1 MKSNITFE
9 KENIQVM
16 FPFYCLFNAELVI
29 LEAGESLKKILP
41 DIVGHDFQQVFK
53 FKRPFSILYTM
64 HSIKLFA
71 KQIFIIESVVEPKF
85 TLKGQIIY
93 LESSDCCMFIG
104 SPWISNLQD
113 LENLHLHIHDFA
125 LHDATPD
132 FLQILNMQD
141 IIFKDLQSATKQ
153 LSEQKIELLKAKE
166 QAEAASVAK
175 SDFLANMSHEI
186 RTPLNGIIGFSDLM
200 LKTTLGESQQQY
212 MHTVVQSAHG
222 LLDIINDIL
231 DFSKIEAG
239 KLDVEYEKTDLF
251 ELCAKITDIINF
263 QAHEKKLELILNINP
278 AIPRFIWTDALRLRQ
293 VLVNLLSNAIKF
305 TQEGEIELKVVLL
318 SASQDHSTLQF
329 SVRDTGAGIAPQNI
343 HKIFNAFEQEDS
355 STTRKYG
362 GTGLGLSI
370 TTKLL
375 ALMGSA
381 GLDVQSELGK
391 GSVFQ
396 FDLCLKSEIGEAKV
410 FYDLSKLKKLL
421 VVDDNH
427 TNRFLLQKLLQP
439 FSMHIDLAASGEEA
453 IQWVKK
459 QSYDLIIMDY
469 HMPVMNGIG
478 TISKINQLFDAN
490 TLAPAIVLLS
500 SSSEDILTACKT
512 LGVVKNMMKPVKM
525 QQLYATLENVANAQM
540 LTSFATAT
548 ATATADALSDT
559 NKVDHALKILIVDDN
574 PVNLL
579 LAKTIILKVLP
590 QAIISKAMNG
600 NEAIAMYVA
609 EQPAM
614 VFMDVQMPEKNGY
627 EAAMAIR
634 KLEIGNP
641 IPIIALTA
649 GTVKG
654 EKERCLAAG
663 MNDYVSKPFVLAA
676 IEKVLNQ
683 YLF

>member
-9 KENIQVM
+9 NENMHAI
-16 FPFYCLFNAELVI
+16 FPFYCLFNADLVI
-29 LEAGESLKKILP
+29 VDAGDSLKKILP
-41 DIVGHDFQQVFK
+41 AIVGEDFQKVFK
-53 FKRPFSILYTM
+53 FKRPFSILYTYQ
-64 HSIKLFA
+64 SIKLFS
-71 KQIFIIESVVEPKF
+71 KQIFIIESVIEPKV
-85 TLKGQIIY
+85 TLKGQIIF
-93 LESSDCCMFIG
+93 LETSDCCMFIG

-113 LENLHLHIHDFA
+113 LEALHLHIHDFA

-141 IIFKDLQSATKQ
+141 IIFKDLQLATKQ

-166 QAEAASVAK
+166 QAEAASIAK

-200 LKTTLGESQQQY
+200 LKTNLGESQNQY
-212 MHTVVQSAHG
+212 MHTVVQSAHS

-239 KLDVEYEKTDLF
+239 KLDIELEKTDLF
-251 ELCAKITDIINF
+251 DLCAKISDIINF
-263 QAHEKKLELILNINP
+263 QALEKKLELILHINP

-305 TQEGEIELKVVLL
+305 TQTGEIELKVVML
-318 SASQDHSTLQF
+318 STNQDQCTLQF

-375 ALMGSA
+375 ALMGSP
-381 GLDVQSELGK
+381 GLEVQSDLGK

-396 FDLCLKSEIGEAKV
+396 FDLTLKTETGEAKV
-410 FYDLSKLKKLL
+410 TYDLSKIKSVL

-427 TNRFLLQKLLQP
+427 TNRFLLQELLQP
-439 FSMHIDLAASGEEA
+439 FDMHIDLAAGGEEA
-453 IQWVKK
+453 IQKVK
-459 QSYDLIIMDY
+459 QQAYDVIIMDY
-469 HMPVMNGIG
+469 HMPMMHGIDA
-478 TISKINQLFDAN
+478 ISKIMALPTVQEV
-490 TLAPAIVLLS
+490 APAIVLLS
-500 SSSEDILTACKT
+500 SSSEDIVVACKA

-525 QQLYATLENVANAQM
+525 QQLYATLENICKGDAIISVAV
-540 LTSFATAT
+540 
-548 ATATADALSDT
+548 ADTLQAMNRTD
-559 NKVDHALKILIVDDN
+559 NPVKILIVDDN

-579 LAKTIILKVLP
+579 LAKTIILKVLSH
-590 QAIISKAMNG
+590 AILCKAMNG
-600 NEAIAMYVA
+600 NEAIAMYVS
-609 EQPAM
+609 ENPDLI
-614 VFMDVQMPEKNGY
+614 FMDVQMPEKNGY
-627 EAAMAIR
+627 EAASAIR

-649 GTVKG
+649 GTVMG

-676 IEKVLNQ
+676 IEKVIVDYIKTN
-683 YLF
+683 

>member
-1 MKSNITFE
+1 MKSNVTFE
-9 KENIQVM
+9 NENMHAI
-16 FPFYCLFNAELVI
+16 FPFYCMFNADLVI
-29 LEAGESLKKILP
+29 LDAGDSLKKILP
-41 DIVGHDFQQVFK
+41 AIVGQDFQNVFK
-53 FKRPFSILYTM
+53 FKRPFSVLYSFQ
-64 HSIKLFA
+64 SIKLFA
-71 KQIFIIESVVEPKF
+71 KQIFILESVIEPKV
-85 TLKGQIIY
+85 TLKGQIVF
-93 LESSDCCMFIG
+93 LESADCCMFIG
-104 SPWISNLQD
+104 SPWISTLHD
-113 LENLHLHIHDFA
+113 LENLHLLIHDFA

-141 IIFKDLQSATKQ
+141 IIFKDLQLATKQ

-166 QAEAASVAK
+166 QAEAASIAK

-200 LKTTLGESQQQY
+200 LKTNLGESQNQY
-212 MHTVVQSAHG
+212 MNTVVQSAHA

-239 KLDVEYEKTDLF
+239 KLDIELEKIDLF
-251 ELCAKITDIINF
+251 ELCAKISDIISF
-263 QAHEKKLELILNINP
+263 QAQEKKLELILHFNP

-305 TQEGEIELKVVLL
+305 TQAGEIELKVVML
-318 SASQDHSTLQF
+318 SSDQDQCTLQF

-355 STTRKYG
+355 SSTRKYG

-375 ALMGSA
+375 ALMGST
-381 GLDVQSELGK
+381 GLNVQSDLGK

-396 FDLCLKSEIGEAKV
+396 FDMTVKTEIGEAIET
-410 FYDLSKLKKLL
+410 YDLSNLKSVL

-427 TNRFLLQKLLQP
+427 TNRFLLQELLQP
-439 FSMHIDLAASGEEA
+439 FDLHIDLAESGKEA
-453 IQWVKK
+453 IQKVT
-459 QSYDLIIMDY
+459 QQAYDIIIMDY
-469 HMPVMNGIG
+469 HMPNMNGIDA
-478 TISKINQLFDAN
+478 ISKLMALPAIDKKV
-490 TLAPAIVLLS
+490 PAIVLLS
-500 SSSEDILTACKT
+500 SSSEDILMACKA

-525 QQLYATLENVANAQM
+525 KQLYATLENIAKGNV
-540 LTSFATAT
+540 LTSLAASHT
-548 ATATADALSDT
+548 LPEI
-559 NKVDHALKILIVDDN
+559 NKLAHPIKILIVDDN

-590 QAIISKAMNG
+590 HAILCKAMNG
-600 NEAIAMYVA
+600 NEAIAMYVS
-609 EQPAM
+609 EKPDFI
-614 VFMDVQMPEKNGY
+614 FMDVQMPEKNGY

-634 KLEIGNP
+634 KLEVGNP

-649 GTVKG
+649 GTVLG

-676 IEKVLNQ
+676 IEKVIAENCP
-683 YLF
+683 